1 MPSPSH
7 RVTAQPSGPQYLLR
21 GLSLVCSPELRL
33 FVLIPLSVNLL
44 LFGAA
49 FYLLY
54 MQLEQL
60 FGWLEQNTPSYLDWL
75 SYLLWPL
82 AVLSV
87 LIVFS
92 LVFTTVANMLAA
104 PFNGLLAERVEK
116 KLTGSGP
123 ADTGVWGLLKDT
135 PRMLGREWRK
145 LAYYLP
151 RALGCLLL
159 FLIPALGQTLAPVLW
174 FLFTAWMMSIQYC
187 DYPFDN
193 HKIDFTRMRRALA
206 EKRGLTWGFGAS
218 VALCSALPLVNLL
231 IMPVAVCGA
240 TALWVDQ
247 YRQPMLRN

>member
-1 MPSPSH
+1 MSSSAH
-7 RVTAQPSGPQYLLR
+7 RMAAPISGPHYLLR
-21 GLSLVCSPELRL
+21 GLSLVRSPELRL

-49 FYLLY
+49 FYMLY
-54 MQLEQL
+54 LQLERL
-60 FGWLEQNTPSYLDWL
+60 FDWLNQSIPSYLEWL
-75 SYLLWPL
+75 NYLLWPL
-82 AVLSV
+82 AIISV
-87 LIVFS
+87 LVVFS
-92 LVFTTVANMLAA
+92 LIFTTIANMLAA
-104 PFNGLLAERVEK
+104 PFNGLLAERVEQ
-116 KLTGSGP
+116 KLTGERLHDSGW
-123 ADTGVWGLLKDT
+123 ASLIKDT

-174 FLFTAWMMSIQYC
+174 FLFTAWMMTIQYC

-206 EKRGLTWGFGAS
+206 EKRGLTWSFGAG

-231 IMPVAVCGA
+231 IMPVAICGA
-240 TALWVDQ
+240 TALWVDH
-247 YRQPMLRN
+247 YRQPMLRE